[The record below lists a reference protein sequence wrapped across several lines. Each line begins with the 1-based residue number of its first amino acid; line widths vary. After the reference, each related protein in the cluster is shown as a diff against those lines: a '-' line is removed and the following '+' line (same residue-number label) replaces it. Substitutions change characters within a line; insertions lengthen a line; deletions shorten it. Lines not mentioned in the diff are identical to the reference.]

1 MNKTILGTMITA
13 AMIYAQA
20 PMTFEVATIK
30 PAPTIIAGQNQ
41 RVTAG
46 VHIDRNQFQSNS
58 LTLRDYMGIAYQL
71 RIYQIEGPEWIST
84 DRFDINA
91 KIPTIEGRT
100 MQNEDLQNMMRDLV
114 EDRFELKTPKVQRD
128 FPIYALVQLKDGIKA
143 KLNAQDELDANGV
156 TVGGTGNAQ
165 GTVISLGRGSTM
177 TMGGNKLAVTK
188 ASTLTLAEMLARFT
202 DRPVLDQTG
211 LKDTYDFEM
220 TMTQEDFQ
228 AMQIRSAIAAGV
240 TLPPQALKL
249 LEVAS
254 GDSMHEA
261 LAKLGLKLEAKKAP
275 MDVMIVD
282 SAKKTPDEN

>member
-114 EDRFELKTPKVQRD
+114 EDRFELKTHKVQRD

>member
-1 MNKTILGTMITA
+1 MKKTILGTMITA

-114 EDRFELKTPKVQRD
+114 EDRFELKTHKVQRD

>member
-1 MNKTILGTMITA
+1 MILGTMTMA
-13 AMIYAQA
+13 ATMFAQA
-20 PMTFEVATIK
+20 PLSFEVATIK
-30 PAPTIIAGQNQ
+30 PAPAIIAGQNQ
-41 RVTAG
+41 KVTAG
-46 VHIDRNQFQSNS
+46 VHVDRNQFQSNS

-71 RIYQIEGPEWIST
+71 RIYQVEGPEWIST

-91 KIPTIEGRT
+91 KIPSLDGRT
-100 MQNEDLQNMMRDLV
+100 MQNEDLQSMMKALI
-114 EDRFELKTPKVQRD
+114 EERFEVKAHKVKRD

-143 KLNAQDELDANGV
+143 KPSAQDAIDANGV
-156 TVGGTGNAQ
+156 TVGGTGGAQ
-165 GTVISLGRGSTM
+165 GSVISLGRGSTM
-177 TMGGNKLAVTK
+177 TMGGNRLAVTK
-188 ASTLTLAEMLARFT
+188 ASTLTLAELLARFT

-211 LKDTYDFEM
+211 LTDTYDFEM

-282 SAKKTPDEN
+282 SANKTPSEN